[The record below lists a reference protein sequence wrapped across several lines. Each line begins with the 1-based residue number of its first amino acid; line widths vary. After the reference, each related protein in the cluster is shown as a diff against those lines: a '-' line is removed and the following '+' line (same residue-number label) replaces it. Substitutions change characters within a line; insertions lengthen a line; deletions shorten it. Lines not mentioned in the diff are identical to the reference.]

1 MHPMKKTIF
10 FLAAVCFSF
19 ICLRSSAQA
28 RHDQATMRIKTSVEC
43 KMCKKRIE
51 DYFRRERGVQ
61 YVNVNYYNKIV
72 TVRYIPSQISP
83 SYILTDIAN
92 LGYDADTVKANPD
105 FYAKLPACCQKGGM
119 AKLKEQ
125 QEQARKARMKH

>member
-1 MHPMKKTIF
+1 MKRTMF
-10 FLAAVCFSF
+10 FLSAVCLSF
-19 ICLRSSAQA
+19 FYLGSSAQA
-28 RHDQATMRIKTSVEC
+28 KRDVATMRIKTSVEC
-43 KMCKKRIE
+43 QMCKKRIE
-51 DYFRRERGVQ
+51 DYFRRERGVE

-72 TVRYIPSQISP
+72 TVRYMPSQITP

-105 FYAKLPACCQKGGM
+105 FYKRLPACCQKGGM

-125 QEQARKARMKH
+125 QREEREQHFRKH